1 MGEIMQ
7 NSKKRRM
14 EELVDAVVV
23 GMSDCNEDQLFEAF
37 INKPHGA
44 FSESICGDGF
54 EKEKL
59 SRRGELERA
68 LESRLDELGKKTLSQ
83 YAEAIEDYWSEL
95 GRRYFNLAVR
105 LGRVLE
111 RQREAERMLADLE
124 RRKQRDPKNT
134 EVQS

>member
-1 MGEIMQ
+1 ME

-23 GMSDCNEDQLFEAF
+23 GMSDCDEDELFEAF

-44 FSESICGDGF
+44 FSESICGDNF

-59 SRRGELERA
+59 SRRAELQRS
-68 LESRLDELGKKTLSQ
+68 LESCLDENGRGMLSQ
-83 YAEAIEDYWSEL
+83 CIEITEDYWSEL
-95 GRRYFNLAVR
+95 GRCFFNLGVR

-124 RRKQRDPKNT
+124 RRKQRDPKNAA